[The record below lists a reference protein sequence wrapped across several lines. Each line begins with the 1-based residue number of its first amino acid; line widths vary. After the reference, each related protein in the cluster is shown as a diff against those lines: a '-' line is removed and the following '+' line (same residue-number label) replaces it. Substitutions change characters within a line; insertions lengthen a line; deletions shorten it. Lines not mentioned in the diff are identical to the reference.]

1 MNEFKH
7 QNLSLHFVGVT
18 GHRDLDDADRPGLDK
33 AVHACMGDIEE
44 HHSNRKYC
52 LLSGLAAGADQLV
65 AQCAL
70 HRGWALHAV
79 FAASSDSYDA
89 TIPDIEA
96 HILDISIKSFSST
109 MSEKDANKLLNDLL
123 PRCDEVTI
131 VTPNSIDGETGY
143 AAVASALVDS
153 VESLIALWD
162 GAPSRGAGGTAYT
175 LTKYLETT
183 PKKFGQ
189 LDSERAAYWV
199 RTRRLGEKL
208 HYSEPAWEKCLLSNL
223 SIQTGR

>member
-109 MSEKDANKLLNDLL
+109 MSEKDANKLLNDFL

-143 AAVASALVDS
+143 AAVTSALVDS

-175 LTKYLETT
+175 LTKYLET
-183 PKKFGQ
+183 PPRKFGQ
-189 LDSERAAYWV
+189 PESEIAAYWV
-199 RTRRLGEKL
+199 RTRRHGERL
-208 HYSEPAWEKCLLSNL
+208 NYFEHAWKKIHLRNL
-223 SIQTGR
+223 SR

>member
-1 MNEFKH
+1 
-7 QNLSLHFVGVT
+7 
-18 GHRDLDDADRPGLDK
+18 
-33 AVHACMGDIEE
+33 
-44 HHSNRKYC
+44 
-52 LLSGLAAGADQLV
+52 
-65 AQCAL
+65 
-70 HRGWALHAV
+70 
-79 FAASSDSYDA
+79 
-89 TIPDIEA
+89 
-96 HILDISIKSFSST
+96 
-109 MSEKDANKLLNDLL
+109 MSEKDANKLLNDFL
-123 PRCDEVTI
+123 PKCDEVTI
-131 VTPNSIDGETGY
+131 VTPNSMGGETGY

-183 PKKFGQ
+183 PKMFGQ

-208 HYSEPAWEKCLLSNL
+208 HYSEPSWGKFRLSNL

>member
-1 MNEFKH
+1 MNKFKH

-18 GHRDLDDADRPGLDK
+18 GHRHLDDADRPCLNK
-33 AVHACMGDIEE
+33 AVHACMDDIEA
-44 HHSNRKYC
+44 HHFNRKYC

-70 HRGWALHAV
+70 DRGWALHAV
-79 FAASSDSYDA
+79 FAASYDSYEA
-89 TIPDIEA
+89 TMPDIEA
-96 HILDISIKSFSST
+96 RILDISIKLFSST
-109 MSEKDANKLLNDLL
+109 MSEKDANKLLNDFL

-143 AAVASALVDS
+143 AAVARALVDS

-175 LTKYLETT
+175 LSKYLETP

-189 LDSERAAYWV
+189 LNSERVAYWV
-199 RTRRLGEKL
+199 RTSRLGEKL
-208 HYSEPAWEKCLLSNL
+208 HHSEPAWGKIRLSNL